1 MSLDGNEDHWI
12 FRASRRTDSFRL
24 DQQNMGRP
32 QYVLLDGDQVG
43 RRMEDLLL
51 RDALPRLYF
60 LVQDLNEAVLLL
72 ARVFRKAGG
81 LVYLVGGDTVLGSV
95 DDIRPLL
102 AGMQS
107 VRHALPCTFSAG
119 VGSSVR
125 DALIALK
132 LAKARG
138 SGEIV
143 RVRRYRGEL
152 SPAHWEDPDGWRE
165 ERSAARSLNP
175 ARATRGRPASA
186 SSRRWAGPR
195 RARPG
200 SSGNRGAAAS
210 SRHRGW
216 A

>member
-138 SGEIV
+138 SGELRTAAYSSKTVLFQSRSTRSSASPTFGGDVDSRIGAS
-143 RVRRYRGEL
+143 RVRQC
-152 SPAHWEDPDGWRE
+152 
-165 ERSAARSLNP
+165 
-175 ARATRGRPASA
+175 
-186 SSRRWAGPR
+186 RRC
-195 RARPG
+195 
-200 SSGNRGAAAS
+200 
-210 SRHRGW
+210 
-216 A
+216 